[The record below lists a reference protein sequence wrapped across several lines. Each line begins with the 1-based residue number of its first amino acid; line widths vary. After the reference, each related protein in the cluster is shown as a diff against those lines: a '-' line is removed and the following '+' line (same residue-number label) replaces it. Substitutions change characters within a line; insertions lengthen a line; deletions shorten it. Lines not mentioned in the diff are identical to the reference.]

1 MSPGGFLVSLKLMLG
16 RILCLFV
23 VWTVSAPAA
32 ELKFNFGNS
41 ASDKIPPGF
50 TNLVAGKGPPGH
62 WQVIMDVAPSAF
74 VPLTAQAP
82 VVSRHAVIGQTAM
95 DVTDE
100 HFPLL
105 VYDRATFDDFTLT
118 TKFKLVEGVS
128 EQMAGIAF
136 RLQDEKNFYVIRAS
150 GLGNNLRFYRVV
162 DGVRD
167 PPIGPDLPMPKG
179 VWHDLKIE
187 CQGSRIRAWL
197 DGRLVPWLSG
207 AGAAT
212 ELNDRTF
219 PSGKI
224 GYWTKSDSVSYFTD
238 TTITYTPRVT
248 LAQTLV
254 HDTMEKYP
262 RIVGL
267 QIYWLDERGDA
278 RVAASKDA
286 HELGSPGSET
296 EKRSI
301 TDGQMFYAKGKNTVS
316 VVQPLRDRNG
326 DPIAAVRVTL
336 SSFVG
341 QTEQRALQRALP
353 IVKGMQKRVRSL
365 EELKQ

>member
-1 MSPGGFLVSLKLMLG
+1 LSPGGFLVRLKFMLS
-16 RILCLFV
+16 RILFLFV
-23 VWTVSAPAA
+23 LVATSASAA
-32 ELKFNFGNS
+32 ELKFNFGDS

-50 TNLVAGKGPPGH
+50 TNLVAGKGPPGR
-62 WQVIMDVAPSAF
+62 WQVIMDATPSALA
-74 VPLTAQAP
+74 PLTAQAP
-82 VVSRHAVIGQTAM
+82 SVSRRAVIGQTDM
-95 DVTDE
+95 NVTDE

-105 VYDRATFDDFTLT
+105 VYDRETFDDFTLT

-167 PPIGPDLPMPKG
+167 PPIGPALPMTKG
-179 VWHDLKIE
+179 VWRELKIE

-197 DGRLVPWLSG
+197 DGQLVPWLSG
-207 AGAAT
+207 TGAAT

-219 PSGKI
+219 ASGKI

-238 TTITYTPRVT
+238 TTIDYTPRVT

-254 HDTMEKYP
+254 RDTMEKYP

-267 QIYWLDERGDA
+267 KIYWLDERGDP
-278 RVAASKDA
+278 RVAASKD
-286 HELGSPGSET
+286 EQEVGSTGGEAEQRTISG
-296 EKRSI
+296 
-301 TDGQMFYAKGKNTVS
+301 GQVFYAKGNKTVS

-336 SSFVG
+336 NSFAG
-341 QTEQRALQRALP
+341 QTEQSALQRALP
-353 IVKGMQKRVRSL
+353 IVKGMQARVRSL
-365 EELKQ
+365 AELKQ